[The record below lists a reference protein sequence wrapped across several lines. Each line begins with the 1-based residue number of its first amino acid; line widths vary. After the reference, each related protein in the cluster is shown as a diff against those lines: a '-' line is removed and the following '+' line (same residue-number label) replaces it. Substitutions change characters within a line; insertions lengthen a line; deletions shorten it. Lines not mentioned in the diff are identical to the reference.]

1 MLIASLLL
9 ALAADPDDAAFRA
22 RIARAPKP
30 VRSLVDRR
38 EGCTHFAGEE
48 PYDAERRRYLN
59 RMFAELRCSRL
70 EADAKALRKRYAKD
84 RNAIAVL
91 DATADW

>member
-1 MLIASLLL
+1 MFPLLLL
-9 ALAADPDDAAFRA
+9 ALAAEPDDAAIRA

-30 VRSLVDRR
+30 VRSLVERR
-38 EGCTHFAGEE
+38 ENCTHFAGEE

-70 EADAKALRKRYAKD
+70 AADEKTLRKRYKRD
-84 RNAIAVL
+84 RNATTVL